1 MVDITHKINTLRTA
15 TAQAT
20 VTVSKIETIE
30 ALQKNTVPKGN
41 VFEMAKTAGLFA
53 VKNTHTSIPDCHPL
67 PIEYTAV
74 DYKIEGLNVFI
85 EITIK
90 TVYKTGVEVEA
101 MHGAS
106 VIALTMYDMLKPID
120 KGIEINNVKLL
131 DKKGGKSSFKD
142 QNPSRLSA
150 HIIVCSDSISEGKK
164 EDKAGKAIIENLQS
178 HDVQIQG
185 YEIIPDDLQT
195 IRNKAIELSETVN
208 LLIYTGGTG
217 LSIRDVTPEA
227 LEPILERRIPGVEEA
242 IRKYGQD
249 RMPYAMLSRSVV
261 GTLGNCLVLA
271 LPGSTN
277 GAKESMDAVFPHLLH
292 VFKILRGAQ
301 HNKNE

>member
-1 MVDITHKINTLRTA
+1 MVDITHKITTLRTA

-20 VTVSKIETIE
+20 ITVSKPETIE

-53 VKNTHTSIPDCHPL
+53 VKNTYTTIPDCHPL

-74 DYKIEGLNVFI
+74 EYIIDGLSVHI
-85 EITIK
+85 LITVK

-131 DKKGGKSSFKD
+131 HKKGGKSSFKD

-150 HIIVCSDSISEGKK
+150 HIIVCSDSISESKK
-164 EDKAGKAIIENLQS
+164 EDQAGKAIIEKLQA

-185 YEIIPDDLQT
+185 YEIIPDDLET
-195 IRNKAIELSETVN
+195 IRSKAYELSDTVN

-217 LSIRDVTPEA
+217 LSMRDVTPEA
-227 LEPILERRIPGVEEA
+227 LEPILERRIPGIEEA
-242 IRKYGQD
+242 IRNYGQD
-249 RMPYAMLSRSVV
+249 RMPYAMLSRSIA
-261 GTLGNCLVLA
+261 GTLGNCLILA

-301 HNKNE
+301 HNAND

>member
-1 MVDITHKINTLRTA
+1 MVDITHKINTLRSA
-15 TAQAT
+15 TAQAILK
-20 VTVSKIETIE
+20 VSKTETIE
-30 ALQKNTVPKGN
+30 ALQKNKVPKGN

-74 DYKIEGLNVFI
+74 DYTIEGLTVLI
-85 EITIK
+85 EITVK

-106 VIALTMYDMLKPID
+106 IIALTRYDMLKPID
-120 KGIEINNVKLL
+120 KEIEISTVKLL
-131 DKKGGKSSFKD
+131 HKKGGKSSFKD
-142 QNPSRLSA
+142 QNPARLSA

-164 EDKAGKAIIENLQS
+164 EDKAGKAIIEKLQQ
-178 HDVQIQG
+178 HEVQIQG
-185 YEIIPDDLQT
+185 YEIIPDDLET
-195 IRNKAIELSETVN
+195 IRSKAFQLSDTVN

-217 LSIRDVTPEA
+217 LSMRDVTPEA
-227 LEPILERRIPGVEEA
+227 LEPILERRIPGIEEA

-249 RMPYAMLSRSVV
+249 RMPYAMLSRSVA

-301 HNKNE
+301 HNAND

>member
-1 MVDITHKINTLRTA
+1 MVDITHKINTLRSA

-20 VTVSKIETIE
+20 VCVSKQETID
-30 ALQKNTVPKGN
+30 ALQRNAVPKGN

-67 PIEYTAV
+67 PVEYTAV
-74 DYKIEGLNVFI
+74 DYRIEGLQVFI
-85 EITIK
+85 VITVK

-131 DKKGGKSSFKD
+131 HKKGGKSSFKD

-150 HIIVCSDSISEGKK
+150 HVIVCSDSISEGKK
-164 EDKAGKAIIENLQS
+164 EDRAGKAIMEKLQAS
-178 HDVQIQG
+178 DVQIQG

-195 IRNKAIELSETVN
+195 IRNKALELSEVVN

-301 HNKNE
+301 HQANE